1 MWKDIAIVL
10 IAGTMAVLCLSVFS
24 PVDFVC
30 VMGMIYVI
38 LVSILLVEGRGVRFM
53 RRAYRAMLR
62 LVNKALRI

>member
-10 IAGTMAVLCLSVFS
+10 MAGTMAVLCLSVFS

-53 RRAYRAMLR
+53 RHAYRAMLR

>member
-10 IAGTMAVLCLSVFS
+10 AAGTIVVACLSVFS